1 MVALCVC
8 PLPNPLRTQV
18 NVKLEILTASV
29 TDLVFMFG
37 RFPLL
42 SKLECSCPLSTS
54 RPFFRIYIYI
64 RSQMM

>member
-8 PLPNPLRTQV
+8 PLPNPLWTQV

-54 RPFFRIYIYI
+54 HFFVFIFMYGR
-64 RSQMM
+64 R